1 MDTMSARLEDPHIP
15 HKITATHRAAMHTDA
30 TTNRQTSSLD
40 SASGRAADAALVD
53 RIRLLRAVLPAIASD
68 LANAKREIRQLR
80 RENARLKQH
89 MTRYQGGSTRTC

>member
-1 MDTMSARLEDPHIP
+1 MSTRREDP
-15 HKITATHRAAMHTDA
+15 KGLREITAKHGAVTHMDARA
-30 TTNRQTSSLD
+30 NRQTSSLD

-80 RENARLKQH
+80 RENARLKQRV
-89 MTRYQGGSTRTC
+89 TRYQGGSTRTL